1 MAQKRFIL
9 FCDLQENEEMIQA
22 YENYHVKIPKSIE
35 ASILDAG
42 IISMEIFRAGNRM
55 AMEIIAKED
64 FDFDLKSQMDQ
75 ANPDVMEWEK
85 LMSTFQKPI
94 PSAQENEKWV
104 VGTQIFKL

>member
-9 FCDLQENEEMIQA
+9 FCDLHENEEMIKA

-35 ASILDAG
+35 TSILDAG
-42 IISMEIFRAGNRM
+42 IINMEIFRAGNRM

-64 FDFDLKSQMDQ
+64 FNFDLKSKMDK
-75 ANPDVMEWEK
+75 ANPDVIEWEK
-85 LMSTFQKPI
+85 LMSTFQQPI
-94 PSAQENEKWV
+94 PSAPKNEKWV